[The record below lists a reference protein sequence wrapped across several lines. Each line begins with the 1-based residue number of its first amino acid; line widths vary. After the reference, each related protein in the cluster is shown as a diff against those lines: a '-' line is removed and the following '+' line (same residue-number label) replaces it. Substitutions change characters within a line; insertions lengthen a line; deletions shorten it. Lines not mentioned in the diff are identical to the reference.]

1 MRTELTGARA
11 AGKGVTAIP
20 YAGRP
25 ETPAFDGTWA
35 GDVGFDPLVISGNLD
50 MKWLREAELKHGRVA
65 MLAAAGSIA
74 QARPPPPLRTNRTR
88 RVPHPVLIGH
98 ATSLT
103 PYARPACARACARMA
118 AAAHSARGRSA

>member
-1 MRTELTGARA
+1 VVCAQRSAVARA
-11 AGKGVTAIP
+11 QHAHFPQRNAHGTDGSARAEGKGVTAIP

-25 ETPAFDGTWA
+25 DTPAFDGTWA

-74 QARPPPPLRTNRTR
+74 QARPPATPAPRLRTRLR
-88 RVPHPVLIGH
+88 QDGGGG
-98 ATSLT
+98 AQ
-103 PYARPACARACARMA
+103 RP
-118 AAAHSARGRSA
+118 